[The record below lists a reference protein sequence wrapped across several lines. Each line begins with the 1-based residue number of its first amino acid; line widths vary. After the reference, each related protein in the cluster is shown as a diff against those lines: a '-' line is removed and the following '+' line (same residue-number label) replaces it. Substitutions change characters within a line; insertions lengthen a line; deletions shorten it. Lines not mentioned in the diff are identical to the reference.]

1 MELKVIQGGI
11 RIETVNFPYFGTYI
25 KRKVRTNLPQDMFYK
40 FIQQT
45 LTIEERNYIY
55 EKGFIYEY
63 VS

>member
-1 MELKVIQGGI
+1 MELKVLQGGV
-11 RIETVNFPYFGTYI
+11 RIETVNFPYGNIYI
-25 KRKVRTNLPQDMFYK
+25 KRKVRTNLPLDLFYK